1 MMISIFYLT
10 PIFQSILPLVFSY
23 VDQVSSARVKII
35 NIFLNIIFSAKLYE
49 THKMDFLNLYGF
61 DKLPYLL
68 QLEENKLIKVQSSD
82 KSKFKDHLIKT
93 MKLTEKNRDIFNPAN
108 SSYVFDSLWNPITT
122 KLVHEAVSGKF

>member
-1 MMISIFYLT
+1 
-10 PIFQSILPLVFSY
+10 
-23 VDQVSSARVKII
+23 
-35 NIFLNIIFSAKLYE
+35 
-49 THKMDFLNLYGF
+49 MDFLNLYGF

-122 KLVHEAVSGKF
+122 KLVHEAVSGKFLFFFTRYKWFQQGAGDVYPSY